1 MPPEPH
7 NKCSDYAGCNP
18 ELLGI
23 QRTKKTSTDKKTTD
37 ASSEM
42 TQMLGLFGKDTKQL
56 YKNVPSEGKQS

>member
-7 NKCSDYAGCNP
+7 NKCSDYAGYNP

-23 QRTKKTSTDKKTTD
+23 QRTKKTSTPKKTTD

-56 YKNVPSEGKQS
+56 L